1 MDAGP
6 NILIMT
12 PVTAEK
18 DAVCLGLQN
27 NPRFHVTEAGVGP
40 AEAAVR
46 TTLALTRGSYELVI
60 CMGIAGGFEGR
71 AAVGSLVIADAI
83 IAADLGAETQ
93 DGFSSLDTLG
103 FGTSTIAANVQAA
116 AIAAALAQAGLAAAL
131 APILTLST
139 VTGTAAT
146 AQVLSERFPRAAAE
160 AMEGFGVASA
170 AQSFG
175 IPVLEI
181 RAISNAVGPRDRSA
195 WRIGEAL
202 QALEAAGSTL
212 LEVLV

>member
-12 PVTAEK
+12 PVTAEM
-18 DAVCLGLQN
+18 DAVCRGLQN

-46 TTLALTRGSYELVI
+46 TTLALTRGSFDLVI
-60 CMGIAGGFEGR
+60 CMGIAGGFPGR
-71 AAVGSLVIADAI
+71 AAVGSLVVADAI
-83 IAADLGAETQ
+83 VAADLGAETP

-103 FGTSTIAANVQAA
+103 FGSSTIEASGQASA
-116 AIAAALAQAGLAAAL
+116 LATALAQAGLAAAL

-146 AQVLSERFPRAAAE
+146 AQALSERFPRAAAE
-160 AMEGFGVASA
+160 AMEGFGVATA

-181 RAISNAVGPRDRSA
+181 RAISNAIGPRDRSA

-202 QALEAAGSTL
+202 QALEAAGPTL